1 MPTVDV
7 PGVGPVEKKWVW
19 GGLAVAGSIAALYW
33 FRRRNQSASAPDAT
47 IDPLTGLPYSAEN
60 QPATGYVNPNPV
72 QSVIDSTGAV
82 TTNAEWTADVIGKL
96 GNIGM
101 DAGFVGAV
109 LGKYLASQ
117 PLTLE
122 EAAVV
127 RTAWAFSGKPPQG
140 PDNFTLS
147 SGSSQ
152 PGGGTV
158 PPPHDPA
165 PGTTYVTK
173 QGDTITGIAYY
184 FGRAVQEI
192 QQANPNMHQ
201 GVNDPLPAGL
211 TVVIPPVYR
220 TF

>member
-1 MPTVDV
+1 VPTVDI
-7 PGVGPVEKKWVW
+7 PGVGPVERRYVI
-19 GGLAVAGSIAALYW
+19 GGVAVAAGIAAFVWL
-33 FRRRNQSASAPDAT
+33 RRRNASAADQT
-47 IDPLTGLPYSAEN
+47 QGLIDPLTGLPYSSEN
-60 QPATGYVNPNPV
+60 QAPTGYVNPNPV
-72 QSVIDSTGAV
+72 QSTVDSTTG
-82 TTNAEWTADVIGKL
+82 TIKTNAEWTTDVIGKL

-101 DAGFVGAV
+101 DASFVGTV

-147 SGSSQ
+147 GGSST
-152 PGGGTV
+152 PGV

-165 PGTTYVTK
+165 PGTTYITK
-173 QGDTITGIAYY
+173 QGDTIVGIAYY

-192 QQANPNMHQ
+192 LNANPTMHQ
-201 GVNDPLPAGL
+201 GINDPLPAGM
-211 TVVIPPVYR
+211 TVIIPPVYR

>member
-1 MPTVDV
+1 MPTVDI
-7 PGVGPVEKKWVW
+7 PGVGPVERRNVW
-19 GGLAVAGSIAALYW
+19 IGLAAAVGVAGFVWL
-33 FRRRNQSASAPDAT
+33 RRRNQAAASPDAT
-47 IDPLTGLPYSAEN
+47 VDPLTGLPYSAEN
-60 QPATGYVNPNPV
+60 QPSTGYVNPNPV
-72 QSVIDSTGAV
+72 QSVIDSTGAI

-101 DAGFVGAV
+101 DSGFVGSV

-117 PLTLE
+117 PLTLD

-147 SGSSQ
+147 STSST
-152 PGGGTV
+152 PGV

-173 QGDTITGIAYY
+173 AGDTIVSIAYY

-192 QQANPNMHQ
+192 QNANPNMHQ